1 MSTPRPKP
9 RFTKS
14 TVIIY
19 VIIALLI
26 AVLCSLLGCA
36 MDFSVKPDGKIDLS
50 KLSTGF
56 KLATNNVGYI
66 LHHITDKDSNVC
78 KITIL
83 GLMCTAIFILYK
95 ISETPKRLHRR
106 GQEHGSAK
114 FGDNKEMESLAEKEK
129 QPEFHPILRDGN
141 RVFDDKGDFVGVTID
156 NNIII
161 ADKFKLSLNTWQHNL
176 NLNMFII
183 GDAGSGKTRYV
194 AKPNIMQLNTSYVI
208 TDPKGEILADT
219 GKMLLEA
226 GYKVRVFNTIQMK
239 HSNNYNPFHY
249 VYDPEGKPSTQDIVK
264 MVDVLFS
271 ATKVDG
277 EKEDFWS
284 QKGKSLLQ
292 AIIFLLFEES
302 EYNAEKDNE
311 GNIIESTRD
320 TTNLNFYAVTEKMR
334 KLIYPPKGKADG
346 FTMSR
351 NNGESDEE
359 YEERR
364 NKAFLCPLDKDFIEL
379 EKRKP
384 DCLALRM
391 YKEVRNAPEETGQSF
406 LSSANVKTFMYNLEE
421 VKNLSCCDNIHLETI
436 GDEKTALFIIVPATD
451 KTFNFLVS
459 MLYTQMFD
467 VLSNR
472 ANFKYV
478 DKGRKLPFHV
488 RCIMDEFCNISQI
501 PNFESIIAVV
511 RSMNI
516 SLNVIVQTLSL
527 FKSKYEKTWEGIIG
541 CCSTL
546 LFIGGNEET
555 TKKYISENLG
565 KETIDVKG
573 SNRTKGRQSSTSEN
587 NSILGRELLLP
598 DEVGKIPIDECLVI
612 MRSHNPFQCKK
623 YKLENHPNYAFLA
636 DAAQTEAERKERTF
650 KITSIHAVSVNEQSN
665 IATSSNVQS
674 TGENEKIVDICNNE
688 IKDVV
693 TSSNDD
699 SPEFT
704 AIHETVLIDI
714 NNPISP
720 YIDTLALFESQ
731 KIRIYG
737 DEVLTDNEVEYDKV
751 NLNIER
757 FDLGEPIMRKEEY
770 ENEDQEQITPDVI
783 NPDGSIEVATS
794 SNDDTTDRQYDFEV
808 LDEVASSIEDLTS
821 DDINKAIIK
830 TSENHAVSD
839 DVIQD
844 DYDFDVEFRD
854 F

>member
-1 MSTPRPKP
+1 MSAPRPKP
-9 RFTKS
+9 RFTKT

-19 VIIALLI
+19 AIIALLT

-36 MDFSVKPDGKIDLS
+36 MDFSISINGKLDYTKMGI
-50 KLSTGF
+50 GF
-56 KLATNNVGYI
+56 KRATNNIPYI
-66 LHHITDKDSNVC
+66 LHHIADKDSNVC
-78 KITIL
+78 KMTFF
-83 GLMCTAIFILYK
+83 GLLCMAVFILYK
-95 ISETPKRLHRR
+95 FAATPKRLHRR

-114 FGDNKEMESLAEKEK
+114 WGDEKEMKSLAEKEK
-129 QPEFHPILRDGN
+129 KPEFKPVLRDGK
-141 RVFDDKGDFVGVTID
+141 RVFDNKGNFVGFTID

-161 ADKFKLSLNTWQHNL
+161 ADKLKLSLNTWQHNL

-183 GDAGSGKTRYV
+183 GDSGSGKTRYV

-249 VYDPEGKPSTQDIVK
+249 VYDPEGRLSTQDIVK
-264 MVDVLFS
+264 MVDVLFT

-302 EYNAEKDNE
+302 EYNAEKDEN

-320 TTNLNFYAVTEKMR
+320 TRNLNFFAVTEKMR
-334 KLIYPPKGKADG
+334 KLVYPTKGKKDG
-346 FTMSR
+346 FTMQR
-351 NNGESDEE
+351 DADETE
-359 YEERR
+359 EAFDERR
-364 NKAFLCPLDKDFIEL
+364 NKAFLCALDKDFIEL

-384 DCLALRM
+384 DCLAVRM

-421 VKNLSCCDNIHLETI
+421 VHNLSCCDNIHLETI

-451 KTFNFLVS
+451 KTFNFMVS

-472 ANFKYV
+472 ANFKY
-478 DKGRKLPFHV
+478 GGKLPVHV

-501 PNFESIIAVV
+501 PNFESVIAFV
-511 RSMNI
+511 RSMGM

-546 LFIGGNEET
+546 LFIGGNEDT

-587 NSILGRELLLP
+587 NSILGRELLQP
-598 DEVGKIPIDECLVI
+598 NEVGSIPIDECLII

-623 YKLENHPNYAFLA
+623 YPLEQHPNYVFLA
-636 DAAQTEAERKERTF
+636 DAAKTDEEKAERTF
-650 KITSIHAVSVNEQSN
+650 QISSIHAVSVNELN
-665 IATSSNVQS
+665 TVATSSN
-674 TGENEKIVDICNNE
+674 EKSSGSDNKKVVDTSNNE
-688 IKDVV
+688 RTDVV
-693 TSSNDD
+693 TSSNDE
-699 SPEFT
+699 SPEFES
-704 AIHETVLIDI
+704 IKETVLIDI
-714 NNPISP
+714 NSSISP
-720 YIDTLALFESQ
+720 DIDTLTLFESQ

-737 DEVLTDNEVEYDKV
+737 DEELTDEEVEYDKV
-751 NLNIER
+751 SLTIER
-757 FDLGEPIMRKEEY
+757 FDLGEPIWGKEENQS
-770 ENEDQEQITPDVI
+770 EHQEQVTPDII
-783 NPDGSIEVATS
+783 NPDGSIDEAVATS
-794 SNDDTTDRQYDFEV
+794 SNEDESESLHKYEV
-808 LDEVASSIEDLTS
+808 PETAASTIEDISS
-821 DDINKAIIK
+821 DDISEAVIASN
-830 TSENHAVSD
+830 ENHTISD
-839 DVIQD
+839 DATED
-844 DYDFDVEFRD
+844 ADFDMDDLFR
-854 F
+854 